1 MRATL
6 SELLGSSMT
15 LGLID
20 KSMDRRI
27 TVVKDLEAFVSKKCE
42 VYSTESRIWIEQC
55 IISLKEELLQSS
67 HMQSRTGGL
76 IALASVALGLPGSLR
91 DVLQRDIL
99 EICLKMVDDEEPR
112 VRYCACES
120 VFNIVKGS
128 GARCIPL
135 FPTVFDFLSK
145 VSADTEVDIRQTGPI
160 LDRTLR
166 EIVADHF
173 SQSKTDS
180 NIVPTVETHLVY
192 PSAFVKQLSIS
203 WVEFLITIR
212 NSGIL
217 ERLASVLPPL
227 LAFLSS
233 GSAPSSGRKDL
244 SVQAGHILDEL
255 LRESNKV
262 SQPVIEKTLSV
273 LVKYGTFQDTLS
285 LRARIVVF
293 RWLTVFAPRSMES
306 REVVSVV
313 KILITSLGSCSDGT
327 VLEAI
332 EASNT
337 SLLAST
343 DFARNI
349 RSCDSRSLT
358 EVFGTRLDPMRPS
371 VTSAVVDW
379 INLLG
384 DKMTLTDIEPLLRLR
399 VDERVM
405 RICTA
410 HFGVEHTCRALLV
423 KLHNSAQD
431 ETSLDLFRLLFG
443 VIDPPDALVVITD
456 AAVKER
462 DRRSLFALIRVILSD
477 DKLRDGPLQN
487 CKNLIER
494 WAIISPMGAIMAW
507 IYCGEYAL
515 ARTQADLLGNGDV
528 SATEFEVF
536 AELYE
541 SEIFTSHRL
550 ALVSESSADLVKC
563 LVRLCMLID
572 QDSKAFKTFFNRL
585 QLVKVFKLL

>member
-20 KSMDRRI
+20 KSMDRR
-27 TVVKDLEAFVSKKCE
+27 TASAQDLEAFVSKKCA

-76 IALASVALGLPGSLR
+76 IALASIALGIPESLR
-91 DVLQRDIL
+91 DVLQSDIL

-112 VRYCACES
+112 VRYFACES
-120 VFNIVKGS
+120 VFNIVKAS
-128 GARCIPL
+128 GARCVPL
-135 FPTVFDFLSK
+135 FAAVFDFLCK

-166 EIVADHF
+166 EMIADHF
-173 SQSKTDS
+173 SKSTTDP
-180 NIVPTVETHLVY
+180 NIVSIVETHLVY
-192 PSAFVKQLSIS
+192 PSPIVKQLSIS

-227 LAFLSS
+227 LAYLSS
-233 GSAPSSGRKDL
+233 GSAPSAGRKDL

-255 LRESNKV
+255 LRESKKV
-262 SQPVIEKTLSV
+262 SQPVIERTLSV

-285 LRARIVVF
+285 IRARVVVF
-293 RWLTVFAPRSMES
+293 RWLTVFAPRSIDS

-313 KILITSLGSCSDGT
+313 KVLITSLGSCSDGT

-343 DFARNI
+343 DFARNL

-358 EVFGTRLDPMRPS
+358 EVFGTHLDPTRPS

-379 INLLG
+379 INILG
-384 DKMTLTDIEPLLRLR
+384 DKMKITDIEPLLGLR

-410 HFGVEHTCRALLV
+410 HLGLEHTSRALLV
-423 KLHNSAQD
+423 KMHNTAQE
-431 ETSLDLFRLLFG
+431 ETSRDLFRLLFG
-443 VIDPPDALVVITD
+443 VIDSADSLRVITG

-462 DRRSLFALIRVILSD
+462 DRGSIFALIRVILGD
-477 DKLRDGPLQN
+477 AKLRDGPLQN

-494 WAIISPMGAIMAW
+494 WATFSPMGAIIAW
-507 IYCGEYAL
+507 IYCGDYAL
-515 ARTQADLLGNGDV
+515 ARTQADRLGNGDV
-528 SATEFEVF
+528 SAAEFDVF
-536 AELYE
+536 AQLHE

-550 ALVSESSADLVKC
+550 ALVSESSAELVKC
-563 LVRLCMLID
+563 LVRLCMLMD